1 MKSEFPISFIEDTRS
16 SRHLTMDSP
25 EAVAKSIAHLM
36 EENEALRRLA
46 ALLRAQ
52 LEFVRGSPTSPH
64 QH

>member
-16 SRHLTMDSP
+16 SRHLMDSP